1 MAKPILK
8 IIPLGGLGEIG
19 KNMMAVEFGDDIVL
33 IDGGL
38 MFPEDEMLGIDLVI
52 PDVTYLLD
60 KTHKIRGWL
69 ITHGHEDHVG
79 GLPYLLPQLDF
90 PALYGTKLTQGLIK
104 VKLDEHH
111 LVEAAQLNVIQAG
124 DSLELGVFRVEFFQ
138 VCHSIPDSVGVAVH
152 TPVGTI
158 VHTGDFK
165 LDHTP
170 VDGKLTDF
178 ARLAQLSA
186 EGVLA
191 LFSDSTRVESPGYT
205 PSERTVG
212 EAFDGVFSNAKGR
225 IIVATFASLI
235 SRVQQVV
242 DMAVK
247 YERKVGVVGRSMENN
262 VAMARELGYLHVPE
276 GVVLPIDQLAK
287 LGSHEIVIITT
298 GAQGEPTSALTRMA
312 NGDHRQINIIQGDTV
327 ILSSSPIP
335 GNEEAVARNIDN
347 LYKRGATVLYHRL
360 LPVHVSGHAS
370 QEEQKLMI
378 NLVRPRYFVPIHGE
392 YHHLVLHGKLAESLG
407 WPADQVLI
415 AEDGDVLEF
424 SADGARISGKVQC
437 GYVFVDGLGVGDI
450 GSVVLRDRKHL
461 AQDGILVAVIA
472 VDRQTGHATG
482 LPDVISRGF
491 VYQRESEEL
500 IEQAR
505 HVALEALNHQTD
517 HTADYGFIKNKVRDE
532 LSRFLYERTKRR
544 PMILSVVVEV

>member
-1 MAKPILK
+1 MAKPVLK
-8 IIPLGGLGEIG
+8 VIPLGGLGEIG
-19 KNMMAVEFGDDIVL
+19 KNMMAFEYGEDIIL

-52 PDVTYLLD
+52 PDVSYLRD
-60 KTHKIRGWL
+60 KMSRIRGWL
-69 ITHGHEDHVG
+69 FTHGHEDHVG

-90 PALYGTKLTQGLIK
+90 PALYGTKLTMGLVK

-111 LVEAAQLNVIQAG
+111 LLEATQINTISAG
-124 DSLELGVFRVEFFQ
+124 DSLNLGAFRVEFFQ
-138 VCHSIPDSVGVAVH
+138 VCHSIPDSVGIAVH
-152 TPVGTI
+152 SPVGTV

-178 ARLAQLSA
+178 AKLAQLSGQ
-186 EGVLA
+186 GVLA
-191 LFSDSTRVESPGYT
+191 LFSDSTRVEAPGYT
-205 PSERTVG
+205 PSEAIISD
-212 EAFDGVFSNAKGR
+212 AFDGVFGNAQGR
-225 IIVATFASLI
+225 IIIATFASLI

-247 YERKVGVVGRSMENN
+247 YERKMGVIGRSMENN
-262 VAMARELGYLHVPE
+262 VAMARDLGYLRVPD
-276 GVVLPIDQLAK
+276 GVIQPIDELAK
-287 LGSHEIVIITT
+287 LPYEKIVIVTT

-312 NGDHRQINIIQGDTV
+312 NGDHRQINIVEGDTV

-407 WPADQVLI
+407 WASENVLI

-424 SADGARISGKVQC
+424 TAEHGRINGKVQC

-461 AQDGILVAVIA
+461 AQDGILVTVIA
-472 VDRQTGHATG
+472 VDRQTGHPTG

-505 HVALEALNHQTD
+505 HVALDALDHQTD
-517 HTADYGFIKNKVRDE
+517 HTADYGFIKNKVRDA
-532 LSRFLYERTKRR
+532 LSKFLYEQTKRR

>member
-1 MAKPILK
+1 MADPVLRV
-8 IIPLGGLGEIG
+8 IPLGGLGEIG
-19 KNMMAVEFGDDIVL
+19 KNMMALEFEDDIIL

-52 PDVTYLLD
+52 PDVTCLLE

-69 ITHGHEDHVG
+69 ITHGHEDHTG

-90 PALYGTKLTQGLIK
+90 PPLYGTKLTQGLVK
-104 VKLDEHH
+104 VKLDDHH
-111 LVEAAQLNVIQAG
+111 LLEATKLNVIQAG
-124 DSLELGVFRVEFFQ
+124 DSLTLGAFQVEFFQ
-138 VCHSIPDSVGVAVH
+138 VCHSIPDSVGLAVH
-152 TPVGTI
+152 TPVGTL

-178 ARLAQLSA
+178 GKLAQLSA
-186 EGVLA
+186 QGVLA
-191 LFSDSTRVESPGYT
+191 LFSDSTRVEVPGYT
-205 PSERTVG
+205 ASEKTVG
-212 EAFDGVFSNAKGR
+212 DTFDVVFSKAKGR

-242 DMAVK
+242 DAAVK
-247 YERKVGVVGRSMENN
+247 YDRKVGVTGRSMENN
-262 VAMARELGYLHVPE
+262 VAMARQLGYLHVPD
-276 GVVLPIDQLAK
+276 GVIQSLDQLSK
-287 LGSHEIVIITT
+287 LPYEQIVIVTT
-298 GAQGEPTSALTRMA
+298 GAQGEPGSALSRMA
-312 NGDHRQINIIQGDTV
+312 NGDHRQISIIEGDTV

-347 LYKRGATVLYHRL
+347 LYRRGAQVLYHRL

-370 QEEQKLMI
+370 QEEQKLML
-378 NLVRPRYFVPIHGE
+378 NLVKPRYFVPVHGE

-407 WPADQVLI
+407 WPADNIFVV
-415 AEDGDVLEF
+415 EDGDVLEF
-424 SADGARISGKVQC
+424 TPHTARVSGTVQC

-472 VDRQTGHATG
+472 VDRQTGHPTG
-482 LPDVISRGF
+482 LPDIISRGF
-491 VYQRESEEL
+491 VYERHSEEL

-505 HVALEALNHQTD
+505 HVALEALDHQTD
-517 HTADYGFIKNKVRDE
+517 HTADYSFVKNKVRDS
-532 LSRFLYERTKRR
+532 LSKYLYEQTKRR
-544 PMILSVVVEV
+544 PMVLPVVVEV

>member
-1 MAKPILK
+1 MANPVLRVV
-8 IIPLGGLGEIG
+8 PLGGLGEIG

-60 KTHKIRGWL
+60 KADKIRGWL

-79 GLPYLLPQLDF
+79 GLPYLLPQLGF
-90 PALYGTKLTQGLIK
+90 PALYATRLTQGLIR

-111 LVEAAQLNVIQAG
+111 LLEAAQLNVIQAG
-124 DSLELGVFRVEFFQ
+124 DSVNLGAFRAEFFQ
-138 VCHSIPDSVGVAVH
+138 VCHSIPDSVGIALH

-178 ARLAQLSA
+178 AKLAQLSA
-186 EGVLA
+186 QGVLA
-191 LFSDSTRVESPGYT
+191 LFSDSTRVEVPGYT
-205 PSERTVG
+205 PSEKTVS
-212 EAFDGVFSNAKGR
+212 EAFDGVFNNARER
-225 IIVATFASLI
+225 IIIATFASLI

-247 YERKVGVVGRSMENN
+247 YQRKMGVVGFSMEKN
-262 VAMARELGYLHVPE
+262 VAMARELGYLHVPD
-276 GVVLPIDQLAK
+276 GLILTIDQLNK
-287 LGSHEIVIITT
+287 LPREEVVIVTT
-298 GAQGEPTSALTRMA
+298 GAQGEPGSALSRMA
-312 NGDHRQINIIQGDTV
+312 NGDHRFITIVKGDTI

-335 GNEEAVARNIDN
+335 GNEEAVTRNIDN
-347 LYKRGATVLYHRL
+347 LYKRGAEVLYHRL

-392 YHHLVLHGKLAESLG
+392 YHHLVLHGKLAQSLG
-407 WPADQVLI
+407 WPADRVFV

-424 SADGARISGKVQC
+424 TADSARINGKVQA

-461 AQDGILVAVIA
+461 AGDGILVVVLTI
-472 VDRQTGHATG
+472 DRQTGHPTG

-500 IEQAR
+500 LEQAR
-505 HVALEALNHQTD
+505 QVALESLDHQTD
-517 HTADYGFIKNKVRDE
+517 HTAEYGFIKNKVRDA
-532 LSRFLYERTKRR
+532 LSKFLYEQTKRR
-544 PMILSVVVEV
+544 PMILPVVVEV

>member
-1 MAKPILK
+1 MAKPVLRIV
-8 IIPLGGLGEIG
+8 PLGGLGEIG

-38 MFPEDEMLGIDLVI
+38 MFPENEMLGIDLVI

-60 KTHKIRGWL
+60 KAHKIRGWL
-69 ITHGHEDHVG
+69 ITHGHEDHTG

-90 PALYGTKLTQGLIK
+90 PPIYATRLTQGLIR

-111 LVEAAQLNVIQAG
+111 LLEAVQLNVIRAG
-124 DSLELGVFRVEFFQ
+124 DSLDLGVFRAEFFQ
-138 VCHSIPDSVGVAVH
+138 VCHSIPDSVGIALH

-178 ARLAQLSA
+178 AKLAQLSA
-186 EGVLA
+186 QGVLA
-191 LFSDSTRVESPGYT
+191 LFSDSTRVEVPGYT
-205 PSERTVG
+205 PSEKTVG
-212 EAFDGVFSNAKGR
+212 EAFDGVFSNARER
-225 IIVATFASLI
+225 IIIATFASLI
-235 SRVQQVV
+235 SRVQQVI
-242 DMAVK
+242 DMCVK
-247 YERKVGVVGRSMENN
+247 HRRKLGVVGFSMEKN
-262 VAMARELGYLHVPE
+262 VAMARELGYLHVPDE
-276 GVVLPIDQLAK
+276 LILTIDQLNK
-287 LGSHEIVIITT
+287 LPREEVVIVTT
-298 GAQGEPTSALTRMA
+298 GAQGEPSSALSRMA
-312 NGDHRQINIIQGDTV
+312 NGDHRFITIVKGDTI

-335 GNEEAVARNIDN
+335 GNEEAVTRNIDN
-347 LYKRGATVLYHRL
+347 LYKRGAEVLYHRL

-407 WPADQVLI
+407 WPADRVFV

-424 SADGARISGKVQC
+424 TDDSARVSGKVQA

-461 AQDGILVAVIA
+461 AGDGILVTVLTI
-472 VDRQTGHATG
+472 DRQTGHPTG

-491 VYQRESEEL
+491 VYQPESEEL
-500 IEQAR
+500 LEQAR
-505 HVALEALNHQTD
+505 QVALNSLQHQKD
-517 HTADYGFIKNKVRDE
+517 HTADYGFIKNTVRDA
-532 LSRFLYERTKRR
+532 LSKFLYERTKRR
-544 PMILSVVVEV
+544 PMILPVVVEV

>member
-1 MAKPILK
+1 MADPLLRVV
-8 IIPLGGLGEIG
+8 PLGGLGEIG

-60 KTHKIRGWL
+60 KTAKIRGWL
-69 ITHGHEDHVG
+69 ITHGHEDHTG

-90 PALYGTKLTQGLIK
+90 PPIWATRLTQGLIR

-111 LVEAAQLNVIQAG
+111 LLEAAQLNAIQAG
-124 DSLELGVFRVEFFQ
+124 DSIQLGAFRAEFFQ
-138 VCHSIPDSVGVAVH
+138 VCHSIPDSVGIALH

-178 ARLAQLSA
+178 AKLAQLSA
-186 EGVLA
+186 NGVLA
-191 LFSDSTRVESPGYT
+191 LFSDSTRVEVPGYT
-205 PSERTVG
+205 PSEKTVG
-212 EAFDGVFSNAKGR
+212 DAFDGVFANARER
-225 IIVATFASLI
+225 IIIATFASLI

-247 YERKVGVVGRSMENN
+247 YRRKVGIVGFSMEKN

-276 GVVLPIDQLAK
+276 GLILPIDQLSK
-287 LGSHEIVIITT
+287 LPMSEIAIVTT
-298 GAQGEPTSALTRMA
+298 GAQGEPGSALSRMA
-312 NGDHRQINIIQGDTV
+312 NGDHRQITIVPGDTV
-327 ILSSSPIP
+327 VLSSSPIP
-335 GNEEAVARNIDN
+335 GNEEAVTRNIDN
-347 LYKRGATVLYHRL
+347 LYKRGAQVLYHRL

-407 WPADQVLI
+407 WPADRVFVV
-415 AEDGDVLEF
+415 EDGDVLEF
-424 SADGARISGKVQC
+424 TAGNGAIAGKVQA
-437 GYVFVDGLGVGDI
+437 GFVFVDGLGVGDI
-450 GSVVLRDRKHL
+450 GTVVLRDRKHL
-461 AQDGILVAVIA
+461 AQDGILVAVLTI
-472 VDRQTGHATG
+472 DRQTGHPTG

-500 IEQAR
+500 LEQAR
-505 HVALEALNHQTD
+505 QVALDSLDHQTD
-517 HTADYGFIKNKVRDE
+517 HTAEYGFIKNTVRDA
-532 LSRFLYERTKRR
+532 LSKFLYEQTKRR
-544 PMILSVVVEV
+544 PMILPVVVEV

>member
-1 MAKPILK
+1 MAKPVLRIV
-8 IIPLGGLGEIG
+8 PLGGLGEIG

-52 PDVTYLLD
+52 PDVSYLLD
-60 KTHKIRGWL
+60 KAHKIRGWL

-90 PALYGTKLTQGLIK
+90 PPLYGTKLTQGLIK

-111 LVEAAQLNVIQAG
+111 LIERTQLNVIQAG
-124 DSLELGVFRVEFFQ
+124 DSLNLGVFRVEFFQ

-178 ARLAQLSA
+178 AKLAQLSSQ
-186 EGVLA
+186 GVLA
-191 LFSDSTRVESPGYT
+191 LFSDSTRVEVPGYT
-205 PSERTVG
+205 ASEKTVSDT
-212 EAFDGVFSNAKGR
+212 FDTVFSNAKGR

-235 SRVQQVV
+235 SRVQQVI
-242 DMAVK
+242 DAAVK
-247 YERKVGVVGRSMENN
+247 YERKVGVTGRSMENN
-262 VAMARELGYLHVPE
+262 VAMARQLGYLKVPD
-276 GVVLPIDQLAK
+276 GAILPIDQLAK
-287 LGSHEIVIITT
+287 LPLEEIVIVTT
-298 GAQGEPTSALTRMA
+298 GAQGEPGSALSRMA
-312 NGDHRQINIIQGDTV
+312 NGDHRQVTIVQGDTV

-335 GNEEAVARNIDN
+335 GNEEAVTRNIDN
-347 LYKRGATVLYHRL
+347 LYKRGAIVLYHRL

-378 NLVRPRYFVPIHGE
+378 NLVKPRYFVPIHGE

-407 WPADQVLI
+407 WPAENVLV
-415 AEDGDVLEF
+415 AEDGDILEF
-424 SADGARISGKVQC
+424 TPDSGRINGRVQC

-472 VDRQTGHATG
+472 IDRQTGRPTG
-482 LPDVISRGF
+482 LPDIISRGF

-505 HVALEALNHQTD
+505 QVALDSLDHQKD
-517 HTADYGFIKNKVRDE
+517 HTADYGFIKNKMRDS
-532 LSRFLYERTKRR
+532 LSHFLYERTKRR
-544 PMILSVVVEV
+544 PMILPLVVEI

>member
-1 MAKPILK
+1 VAKPVLK
-8 IIPLGGLGEIG
+8 VIPLGGLGEIG
-19 KNMMAVEFGDDIVL
+19 KNMMAVEFGGDIVL

-52 PDVTYLLD
+52 PDVSYLLD
-60 KTHKIRGWL
+60 KTSRIRGWL
-69 ITHGHEDHVG
+69 FTHGHEDHVG

-90 PALYGTKLTQGLIK
+90 PPLFGTKLTMGLIK

-111 LVEAAQLNVIQAG
+111 LLEATQINTISAG
-124 DSLELGVFRVEFFQ
+124 DSLNLGAFRTEFFQ
-138 VCHSIPDSVGVAVH
+138 VCHSIPDSVGIAVH
-152 TPVGTI
+152 SPVGTI
-158 VHTGDFK
+158 VHTGDYK

-178 ARLAQLSA
+178 AKLAQLSA
-186 EGVLA
+186 NGVLA
-191 LFSDSTRVESPGYT
+191 LFSDSTRVEVPGYT
-205 PSERTVG
+205 PSEKTISD
-212 EAFDGVFSNAKGR
+212 AFDSVFGNADGR

-247 YERKVGVVGRSMENN
+247 HDRKVGVIGRSMENN
-262 VAMARELGYLHVPE
+262 VAMARELGYLRVPD
-276 GVVLPIDQLAK
+276 GLLQPIDELAK
-287 LGSHEIVIITT
+287 LPYERIVIVTT

-312 NGDHRQINIIQGDTV
+312 NGDHRQINIVEGDTV

-378 NLVRPRYFVPIHGE
+378 NLVKPRYFVPIHGE

-407 WPADQVLI
+407 WASEDVLI

-424 SADGARISGKVQC
+424 TPDSGRINGKVQC

-461 AQDGILVAVIA
+461 AQDGILVTVIT
-472 VDRQTGHATG
+472 VDRQTGHPTG

-500 IEQAR
+500 LEQAR
-505 HVALEALNHQTD
+505 RVALDALDHQTD
-517 HTADYGFIKNKVRDE
+517 HTADFGFIKNKVRDA
-532 LSRFLYERTKRR
+532 LSKYLYEQTKRR
-544 PMILSVVVEV
+544 PMILSLVVEV

>member
-1 MAKPILK
+1 MANPVLRIV
-8 IIPLGGLGEIG
+8 PLGGLGEIG

-38 MFPEDEMLGIDLVI
+38 MFPETEMLGIDLVI

-60 KTHKIRGWL
+60 KAHKIRGWL
-69 ITHGHEDHVG
+69 ITHGHEDHTG

-90 PALYGTKLTQGLIK
+90 PPIYGTKLTQGLIR

-111 LVEAAQLNVIQAG
+111 LLEAVQLNVIQAG
-124 DSLELGVFRVEFFQ
+124 DSLNLGVFRAEFFQ
-138 VCHSIPDSVGVAVH
+138 VCHSIPDSVGIALH

-178 ARLAQLSA
+178 AKLAQLSA
-186 EGVLA
+186 QGVLA
-191 LFSDSTRVESPGYT
+191 LFSDSTRVEVPGYT
-205 PSERTVG
+205 PSEKTVS
-212 EAFDGVFSNAKGR
+212 EAFDGVFSNARER
-225 IIVATFASLI
+225 IIIATFASLI

-242 DMAVK
+242 DMCVK
-247 YERKVGVVGRSMENN
+247 HQRKLGVVGFSMEKN
-262 VAMARELGYLHVPE
+262 VAMARELGYLHVPDGLILTIE
-276 GVVLPIDQLAK
+276 QLNKLPREEVV
-287 LGSHEIVIITT
+287 IVTT
-298 GAQGEPTSALTRMA
+298 GAQGEPGSALSRMA
-312 NGDHRQINIIQGDTV
+312 NGDHRFITIVKGDTI

-335 GNEEAVARNIDN
+335 GNEEAVTRNIDN
-347 LYKRGATVLYHRL
+347 LYKRGANVLYHRL

-407 WPADQVLI
+407 WPADRVFV

-424 SADGARISGKVQC
+424 TADSARINGKVQA

-461 AQDGILVAVIA
+461 AQDGILVAVITI
-472 VDRQTGHATG
+472 DRQTGHPTG

-491 VYQRESEEL
+491 VYQREAEEL

-505 HVALEALNHQTD
+505 QVALESLDHQTD
-517 HTADYGFIKNKVRDE
+517 HTADYGFIKNKMRDA
-532 LSRFLYERTKRR
+532 LSKFLYEQTKRR
-544 PMILSVVVEV
+544 PMILPVVVEV

>member
-1 MAKPILK
+1 MAKPVLK
-8 IIPLGGLGEIG
+8 VIPLGGLGEIG
-19 KNMMAVEFGDDIVL
+19 KNMMAVEFGEDIIL

-52 PDVTYLLD
+52 PDVSYLLD
-60 KTHKIRGWL
+60 KTSRIRGWL
-69 ITHGHEDHVG
+69 FTHGHEDHVG

-90 PALYGTKLTQGLIK
+90 PALYGTKLTMGLVK

-111 LVEAAQLNVIQAG
+111 LLEATRINTISAG
-124 DSLELGVFRVEFFQ
+124 DSINLGCFRVEFFQ

-152 TPVGTI
+152 SPVGTI
-158 VHTGDFK
+158 VHTGDYK

-178 ARLAQLSA
+178 AKLAQLSA
-186 EGVLA
+186 QGVLA
-191 LFSDSTRVESPGYT
+191 LFSDSTRVEVPGYT
-205 PSERTVG
+205 PSEKTISD
-212 EAFDGVFSNAKGR
+212 AFDSVFSNSNGR
-225 IIVATFASLI
+225 LIIATFASLI

-247 YERKVGVVGRSMENN
+247 YERKVGVIGRSMENN
-262 VAMARELGYLHVPE
+262 VAMARELGYLRVPD
-276 GVVLPIDQLAK
+276 GLLQPIDELAK
-287 LGSHEIVIITT
+287 LPYEKIVIITT

-312 NGDHRQINIIQGDTV
+312 NGDHRQINIIEGDTV

-378 NLVRPRYFVPIHGE
+378 NLVKPRYFVPIHGE

-407 WPADQVLI
+407 WSQDHVLI
-415 AEDGDVLEF
+415 AEDGDILEF
-424 SADGARISGKVQC
+424 TADSGRINGKVQC

-461 AQDGILVAVIA
+461 AQDGILVTVLT
-472 VDRQTGHATG
+472 VDRQTGRLTG

-500 IEQAR
+500 LEQAR
-505 HVALEALNHQTD
+505 RVALDALDHQKD
-517 HTADYGFIKNKVRDE
+517 HTADFGFIKNKVRDA
-532 LSRFLYERTKRR
+532 LSKYLYEQTKRR

>member
-8 IIPLGGLGEIG
+8 VVPLGGLGEIG
-19 KNMMAVEFGDDIVL
+19 KNMMALEYGDDIIL

-60 KTHKIRGWL
+60 KASHIRGWL
-69 ITHGHEDHVG
+69 FTHGHEDHVG

-90 PALYGTKLTQGLIK
+90 PPMYGTRLTMGLVK

-111 LVEAAQLNVIQAG
+111 LLEASHINNISAG
-124 DSLELGVFRVEFFQ
+124 DSLNLGVFRVEFFQ

-178 ARLAQLSA
+178 AKLAQLSA
-186 EGVLA
+186 QGVLA
-191 LFSDSTRVESPGYT
+191 LFSDSTRIEVPGYT
-205 PSERTVG
+205 PSEKIIS
-212 EAFDGVFSNAKGR
+212 EAFDGVFAKADGR
-225 IIVATFASLI
+225 IIIATFASLI

-247 YERKVGVVGRSMENN
+247 YERKVGVIGRSMENN
-262 VAMARELGYLHVPE
+262 VAMARDLAYLRVPD
-276 GVVLPIDQLAK
+276 GVIQPIDELAK
-287 LGSHEIVIITT
+287 LPYEKIVIVTT

-312 NGDHRQINIIQGDTV
+312 NGDHRQINIIKGDTV

-378 NLVRPRYFVPIHGE
+378 NLVKPRYFVPIHGE

-407 WPADQVLI
+407 WPADRVLV

-424 SADGARISGKVQC
+424 TADSGRINGKVQA

-461 AQDGILVAVIA
+461 AQDGILVTVIA
-472 VDRQTGHATG
+472 VDRQTGHPTG

-500 IEQAR
+500 LDEAR
-505 HVALEALNHQTD
+505 HVALDALAHQSD
-517 HTADYGFIKNKVRDE
+517 HTADYGFIKNKVRDA
-532 LSRFLYERTKRR
+532 LSKFLYERTKRR

>member
-1 MAKPILK
+1 
-8 IIPLGGLGEIG
+8 
-19 KNMMAVEFGDDIVL
+19 MMAVEFGEDILL

-52 PDVTYLLD
+52 PDVTYLRD
-60 KTHKIRGWL
+60 KARKIRGWL
-69 ITHGHEDHVG
+69 FTHGHEDHTG

-90 PALYGTKLTQGLIK
+90 PPLYGTKLTQGLIK

-111 LVEAAQLNVIQAG
+111 LLEGAQLNTIQAG
-124 DSLELGVFRVEFFQ
+124 DSLELGCFRAEFFQ
-138 VCHSIPDSVGVAVH
+138 VCHSIPDSVGIAIH
-152 TPVGTI
+152 SPVGTI

-178 ARLAQLSA
+178 AKLAQLSA
-186 EGVLA
+186 QGVLA
-191 LFSDSTRVESPGYT
+191 LFSDSTRVEAPGYT
-205 PSERTVG
+205 PSEKTVG
-212 EAFDGVFSNAKGR
+212 EAFDSVFSNARGR
-225 IIVATFASLI
+225 IIIATFASLI

-247 YERKVGVVGRSMENN
+247 YERKLGVVGRSMENN
-262 VAMARELGYLHVPE
+262 VAMARELGYLHAPD
-276 GVVLPIDQLAK
+276 GVIQPLDQLSK
-287 LGSHEIVIITT
+287 LPLERVAIVTT
-298 GAQGEPTSALTRMA
+298 GAQGEPGSALSRMA
-312 NGDHRQINIIQGDTV
+312 NGDHRQITIVQGDTV

-407 WPADQVLI
+407 WPAERVLI

-424 SADGARISGKVQC
+424 GPDIGRISGKVQC

-450 GSVVLRDRKHL
+450 GSVVLRDRRHL
-461 AQDGILVAVIA
+461 AQDGILVAVMT
-472 VDRQTGHATG
+472 VDRQTGKPTG

-505 HVALEALNHQTD
+505 QVALDALDHQSD
-517 HTADYGFIKNKVRDE
+517 HTADYGFVKNKVRDE
-532 LSRFLYERTKRR
+532 LSRFLYEQTKRR
-544 PMILSVVVEV
+544 PMILPVVVEV

>member
-1 MAKPILK
+1 VAKPILK

-312 NGDHRQINIIQGDTV
+312 NGDHRQINIIQGDTI

>member
-1 MAKPILK
+1 VAKPVLK
-8 IIPLGGLGEIG
+8 VIPLGGLGEIG
-19 KNMMAVEFGDDIVL
+19 KNMMAVEFGEDIIL

-52 PDVTYLLD
+52 PDVSYLLD
-60 KTHKIRGWL
+60 KTSRIRGWL
-69 ITHGHEDHVG
+69 FTHGHEDHVG

-90 PALYGTKLTQGLIK
+90 PALYGTKLTMGLVK

-111 LVEAAQLNVIQAG
+111 LLEATRINTISAG
-124 DSLELGVFRVEFFQ
+124 DSINLGCFRVEFFQ

-152 TPVGTI
+152 SPVGTI
-158 VHTGDFK
+158 VHTGDYK

-178 ARLAQLSA
+178 AKLAQLSA
-186 EGVLA
+186 QGVLA
-191 LFSDSTRVESPGYT
+191 LFSDSTRVEVPGYT
-205 PSERTVG
+205 PSEKTISD
-212 EAFDGVFSNAKGR
+212 AFDSVFSNSNGR
-225 IIVATFASLI
+225 LIIATFASLI

-247 YERKVGVVGRSMENN
+247 YERKVGVIGRSMENN
-262 VAMARELGYLHVPE
+262 VAMARELGYLRVPD
-276 GVVLPIDQLAK
+276 GLLQPIDELAK
-287 LGSHEIVIITT
+287 LPYEKIVIITT

-312 NGDHRQINIIQGDTV
+312 NGDHRQINIIEGDTV

-378 NLVRPRYFVPIHGE
+378 NLVKPRYFVPIHGE

-407 WPADQVLI
+407 WSQDHVLI
-415 AEDGDVLEF
+415 AEDGDILEF
-424 SADGARISGKVQC
+424 TADSGRINGKVQC

-461 AQDGILVAVIA
+461 AQDGILVTVLT
-472 VDRQTGHATG
+472 VDRQTGRLTG

-500 IEQAR
+500 LEQAR
-505 HVALEALNHQTD
+505 RVALDALDHQKD
-517 HTADYGFIKNKVRDE
+517 HTADFGFIKNKVRDA
-532 LSRFLYERTKRR
+532 LSKYLYEQTKRR

>member
-1 MAKPILK
+1 MANPVLRVV
-8 IIPLGGLGEIG
+8 PLGGLGEIG

-60 KTHKIRGWL
+60 KADKIRGWL

-79 GLPYLLPQLDF
+79 GLPYLLPQLGF
-90 PALYGTKLTQGLIK
+90 PALYATRLTQGLIR

-111 LVEAAQLNVIQAG
+111 LLEAAQLNVIQAG
-124 DSLELGVFRVEFFQ
+124 DSVNLGAFRAEFFQ
-138 VCHSIPDSVGVAVH
+138 VCHSIPDSVGIALH

-178 ARLAQLSA
+178 AKLAQLSA
-186 EGVLA
+186 QGVLA
-191 LFSDSTRVESPGYT
+191 LFSDSTRVEVPGYT
-205 PSERTVG
+205 PSEKTVS
-212 EAFDGVFSNAKGR
+212 EAFDGVFNNARER
-225 IIVATFASLI
+225 IIIATFASLI

-247 YERKVGVVGRSMENN
+247 YERKMGVVGFSMEKN
-262 VAMARELGYLHVPE
+262 VAMARELGYLHVPD
-276 GVVLPIDQLAK
+276 GLILTIDQLNK
-287 LGSHEIVIITT
+287 LPREEVVIVTT
-298 GAQGEPTSALTRMA
+298 GAQGEPGSALSRMA
-312 NGDHRQINIIQGDTV
+312 NGDHRFITIVKGDTI

-335 GNEEAVARNIDN
+335 GNEEAVTRNIDN
-347 LYKRGATVLYHRL
+347 LYKRGAEVLYHRL

-392 YHHLVLHGKLAESLG
+392 YHHLVLHGKLAQSLG
-407 WPADQVLI
+407 WPADRVFV

-424 SADGARISGKVQC
+424 TADSARINGKVQA

-461 AQDGILVAVIA
+461 AGDGILVVVLTI
-472 VDRQTGHATG
+472 DRQTGHPTG

-500 IEQAR
+500 LEQAR
-505 HVALEALNHQTD
+505 QVALESLDHQTD
-517 HTADYGFIKNKVRDE
+517 HTAEYGFIKNKVRDA
-532 LSRFLYERTKRR
+532 LSKFLYEQTKRR
-544 PMILSVVVEV
+544 PMILPVVVEV

>member
-1 MAKPILK
+1 MADPVLRIV
-8 IIPLGGLGEIG
+8 PLGGLGEIG

-60 KTHKIRGWL
+60 KVHNIRGWL
-69 ITHGHEDHVG
+69 ITHGHEDHTG

-90 PALYGTKLTQGLIK
+90 PPVWGTRLTQGLIR

-111 LVEAAQLNVIQAG
+111 LLEATQLNAIQAG
-124 DSLELGVFRVEFFQ
+124 DSIQLGVFRAEFFQ
-138 VCHSIPDSVGVAVH
+138 VCHSIPDSVGIALH

-178 ARLAQLSA
+178 AKLAQLSA
-186 EGVLA
+186 HGVLA
-191 LFSDSTRVESPGYT
+191 LFSDSTRVEVPGYT
-205 PSERTVG
+205 PSEKTVSD
-212 EAFDGVFSNAKGR
+212 AFDGVFANARDR
-225 IIVATFASLI
+225 IIIATFASLI

-247 YERKVGVVGRSMENN
+247 YRRKVGIVGFSMEKN

-276 GVVLPIDQLAK
+276 GLILPIDQLSK
-287 LGSHEIVIITT
+287 LPMSDIVIVTT
-298 GAQGEPTSALTRMA
+298 GAQGEPGSALSRMA
-312 NGDHRQINIIQGDTV
+312 NGDHRQITIVPGDTIV
-327 ILSSSPIP
+327 LSSSPIP
-335 GNEEAVARNIDN
+335 GNEEAVTRNIDN
-347 LYKRGATVLYHRL
+347 LYKRGAQVLYHRL

-392 YHHLVLHGKLAESLG
+392 YHHLVLHGKLAQSLG
-407 WPADQVLI
+407 WPADRVFV

-424 SADGARISGKVQC
+424 TADSGAITGKVQA
-437 GYVFVDGLGVGDI
+437 GFVFVDGLGVGDI
-450 GSVVLRDRKHL
+450 GTVVLRDRKHL
-461 AQDGILVAVIA
+461 AQDGILVAVLTI
-472 VDRQTGHATG
+472 DRQTGHPTG

-500 IEQAR
+500 LEQAR
-505 HVALEALNHQTD
+505 QVALDSLDHQTD
-517 HTADYGFIKNKVRDE
+517 HTAEYGFIKNTVRDA
-532 LSRFLYERTKRR
+532 LSKFLYEQTKRR
-544 PMILSVVVEV
+544 PMILPVVVEV

>member
-1 MAKPILK
+1 MAKPVLRIV
-8 IIPLGGLGEIG
+8 PLGGLGEIG

-52 PDVTYLLD
+52 PDVSYLLD
-60 KTHKIRGWL
+60 KAHKIRGWL

-90 PALYGTKLTQGLIK
+90 PPLYGTKLTQGLIK

-111 LVEAAQLNVIQAG
+111 LIERTQLNVIQAG
-124 DSLELGVFRVEFFQ
+124 DSLNLGVFRVEFFQ

-178 ARLAQLSA
+178 AKLAQLSSQ
-186 EGVLA
+186 GVLA
-191 LFSDSTRVESPGYT
+191 LFSDSTRVEVPGYT
-205 PSERTVG
+205 ASEKTVSDT
-212 EAFDGVFSNAKGR
+212 FDTVFSNAKGR

-235 SRVQQVV
+235 SRVQQVI
-242 DMAVK
+242 DAAVK
-247 YERKVGVVGRSMENN
+247 YERKVGVTGRSMENN
-262 VAMARELGYLHVPE
+262 VAMARQLGYLKVPD
-276 GVVLPIDQLAK
+276 GAILPIDQLAK
-287 LGSHEIVIITT
+287 LPLEEIVIVTT
-298 GAQGEPTSALTRMA
+298 GAQGEPGSALSRMA
-312 NGDHRQINIIQGDTV
+312 NGDHRQVTIVQGDTV

-335 GNEEAVARNIDN
+335 GNEEAVTRNIDN
-347 LYKRGATVLYHRL
+347 LYKRGAIVLYHRL

-378 NLVRPRYFVPIHGE
+378 NLVKPRYFVPIHGE

-407 WPADQVLI
+407 WPAENVLVD
-415 AEDGDVLEF
+415 EDGDILEF
-424 SADGARISGKVQC
+424 TPDSGRINGRVQC

-472 VDRQTGHATG
+472 IDRQTGRPTG
-482 LPDVISRGF
+482 LPDIISRGF

-505 HVALEALNHQTD
+505 QVALDSLDHQKD
-517 HTADYGFIKNKVRDE
+517 HTADYGFIKNKMRDS
-532 LSRFLYERTKRR
+532 LSHFLYERTKRR
-544 PMILSVVVEV
+544 PMILPLVVEI

>member
-1 MAKPILK
+1 MAKPLLK
-8 IIPLGGLGEIG
+8 IVPLGGLGEIG
-19 KNMMAVEFGDDIVL
+19 KNMMAVEFGEDIIL

-69 ITHGHEDHVG
+69 ITHGHEDHTG

-90 PALYGTKLTQGLIK
+90 PPLYATRLTQGLIR

-111 LVEAAQLNVIQAG
+111 LLDDSQLNVIQAG
-124 DSLELGVFRVEFFQ
+124 DSINLGVFRVEFFQ

-158 VHTGDFK
+158 IHTGDFK

-178 ARLAQLSA
+178 AKLAQLSGQ
-186 EGVLA
+186 GVLA

-205 PSERTVG
+205 PSEKTVG
-212 EAFDGVFSNAKGR
+212 EAFDSVFNNAEGR
-225 IIVATFASLI
+225 IVVATFASLI
-235 SRVQQVV
+235 ARVQQII
-242 DMAVK
+242 DMAIK

-262 VAMARELGYLHVPE
+262 VAMARELGYLRVPD
-276 GVVLPIDQLAK
+276 GVLRTTDELAK
-287 LGSHEIVIITT
+287 LPLDEVVIIST
-298 GAQGEPTSALTRMA
+298 GSQGEPGSALSRMA
-312 NGDHRQINIIQGDTV
+312 NGDHRQITIVKGDTV

-335 GNEEAVARNIDN
+335 GNEEAVTRNIDN
-347 LYKRGATVLYHRL
+347 LYKRGAIVLYHRL

-407 WPADQVLI
+407 WPSDRVLV

-424 SADGARISGKVQC
+424 TADHGRINGKVPY

-461 AQDGILVAVIA
+461 AQDGMVVAVIS

-482 LPDVISRGF
+482 LPDLISRGF

-500 IEQAR
+500 IDRAR
-505 HVALEALNHQTD
+505 QVALDALDHQTD
-517 HTADYGFIKNKVRDE
+517 HTADYGFVKNKVRDS
-532 LSRFLYERTKRR
+532 LSKFLYEQTKRR
-544 PMILSVVVEV
+544 PMILPVVVEV

>member
-1 MAKPILK
+1 VAKPILK